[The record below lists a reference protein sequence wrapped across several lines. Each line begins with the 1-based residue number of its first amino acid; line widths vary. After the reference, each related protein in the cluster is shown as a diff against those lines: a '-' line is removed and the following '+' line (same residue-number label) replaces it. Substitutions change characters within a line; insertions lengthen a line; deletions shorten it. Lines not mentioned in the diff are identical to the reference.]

1 MQTDQQMIQ
10 PRIAAINDLSGFGRC
25 SLTMILPVLAAAGM
39 EACPLPTA
47 VLSSHNGFPDRTFC
61 DLTGQLLPA
70 AEQWQR
76 LKLHFDAIY
85 SGFLG
90 SVQQIDIV
98 RNIFSML
105 SDKDTLRFV
114 DPVMGDNGR
123 LYSCYSAE
131 MAEKMRGLVECA
143 DVIVPNLTEAAL
155 LLGEEPVLRP
165 TEEQTEQLLRR
176 LGGLGPRLTVL
187 TGICRGGRIGAAVYD
202 RDQNRIGYALADS
215 VEGSFH
221 GTGDLCAAV
230 MLAALLRGE
239 SPQTAAETA
248 AGFVSRA
255 IRATRRAG
263 TDPRFGVRF
272 EPLLPELMRMLGIVP
287 CGRPDF
293 ETGVN

>member
-1 MQTDQQMIQ
+1 MQKDPSLTQ

-25 SLTMILPVLAAAGM
+25 SLTVILPVLAAAGM

-61 DLTGQLLPA
+61 DLTGELLPA

-76 LKLHFDAIY
+76 LGLHFDAVY

-90 SVQQIDIV
+90 SVRQIDLV
-98 RNIFSML
+98 RQIFSML
-105 SDKDTLRFV
+105 SDGQTLRFV

-131 MAEKMRGLVECA
+131 MAEKMKELAACA

-155 LLGEEPVLRP
+155 LLGREPVLEP
-165 TEEQTEQLLRR
+165 TGEQTEELLRQ
-176 LGGLGPRLTVL
+176 LSELGPRLTVL
-187 TGICRGGRIGAAVYD
+187 TGVRRGSKIGAAVYD
-202 RDQNRIGYALADS
+202 RDRNSVHYALADT
-215 VEGSFH
+215 VDGSFH
-221 GTGDLCAAV
+221 GTGDLFAAV

-239 SPQTAAETA
+239 SPQTAAGTA

-255 IRATRRAG
+255 IRTTRAAG

-272 EPLLPELMRMLGIVP
+272 EPLLPELMRMLGILS
-287 CGRPDF
+287 
-293 ETGVN
+293 